1 MNDGTDLDK
10 TNILHLVL
18 GICTELKQNNL
29 YSHSYLHVK
38 VIHRFVILTRHY
50 AISK

>member
-29 YSHSYLHVK
+29 YSHKGGRGSML
-38 VIHRFVILTRHY
+38 
-50 AISK
+50 ISS